1 MITFVAL
8 TRPARLFCPV
18 SNIILFSFPLLL
30 AAPSPVDILRGMDH
44 PNIVKAHELYTYKKH
59 IFLVLELCDGG
70 DLYTRSPYSERESA
84 RHVASLLSAIK
95 YMHGHN
101 IVHRDLKFENIM
113 FEDSRPD
120 AVIKVIDFGLSK
132 KFLGQ
137 PGYMTE
143 RGTYC
148 NFRSNRVVT

>member
-1 MITFVAL
+1 
-8 TRPARLFCPV
+8 
-18 SNIILFSFPLLL
+18 
-30 AAPSPVDILRGMDH
+30 MDH
-44 PNIVKAHELYTYKKH
+44 PNIVKAHELYRYKKH
-59 IFLVLELCDGG
+59 LFLVLELCDGG

-95 YMHGHN
+95 YMHDHA

-113 FEDSRPD
+113 FEDMRPD
-120 AVIKVIDFGLSK
+120 AMIKVIDFGLSK

-143 RGTYC
+143 RGKYLYSYSLVSSWSC
-148 NFRSNRVVT
+148 PVVSWIHANKNQ

>member
-1 MITFVAL
+1 
-8 TRPARLFCPV
+8 
-18 SNIILFSFPLLL
+18 
-30 AAPSPVDILRGMDH
+30 MDH

-84 RHVASLLSAIK
+84 RHVASLLSAIN
-95 YMHGHN
+95 YMHDHA

-143 RGTYC
+143 RGTYG
-148 NFRSNRVVT
+148 RRIWSSVVLR

>member
-1 MITFVAL
+1 
-8 TRPARLFCPV
+8 
-18 SNIILFSFPLLL
+18 
-30 AAPSPVDILRGMDH
+30 MDH

-84 RHVASLLSAIK
+84 RHVASLLSAIN
-95 YMHGHN
+95 YMHDHA

-143 RGTYC
+143 RGTYLPW
-148 NFRSNRVVT
+148 RTVTSGAVAS